1 MIPFLILAALGAV
14 AYAASQQAPSTTTPS
29 TPGTPGTPAPL
40 DARARL
46 PQSRASGPCSV
57 VPVEVSLLDVN
68 ALLTWAACDV
78 RTAEEVATVLVRLAE
93 QARAYPEG
101 GYEATAE
108 TLRTQWNQRM
118 ETEER
123 QATPAR
129 TSTPR
134 TPASPRTS
142 RTSSTRAQAQA
153 YDDAKRRALGVPQAP
168 NTTQTPRAGGPD
180 SVTPARFRGGSGSRP
195 AAELE
200 AELTRAESI
209 LPGARARYRAAM
221 QDATPSELRAA
232 ADQIEDRDAS
242 FVAIP
247 RELRARAAQRDER

>member
-29 TPGTPGTPAPL
+29 TPGMPGTPAPL

-46 PQSRASGPCSV
+46 PQSRASGPCAV

-142 RTSSTRAQAQA
+142 STRSQAQA
-153 YDDAKRRALGVPQAP
+153 ARAYDERKRQALGVPQAP
-168 NTTQTPRAGGPD
+168 NATRT
-180 SVTPARFRGGSGSRP
+180 TPAASRP
-195 AAELE
+195 ASAQRGAPSELE

-247 RELRARAAQRDER
+247 RALRARAAQRDER

>member
-14 AYAASQQAPSTTTPS
+14 AYAASQQTPSTATPS
-29 TPGTPGTPAPL
+29 TPGTPGAPL

-46 PQSRASGPCSV
+46 PQSRASGPCVV
-57 VPVEVSLLDVN
+57 VPGEVSLLDVN
-68 ALLTWAACDV
+68 ALLSWAACDV
-78 RTAEEVATVLVRLAE
+78 RTAEEVAAVLVRLAE

-129 TSTPR
+129 SSTSR
-134 TPASPRTS
+134 TPASPRAS
-142 RTSSTRAQAQA
+142 RTSTSTRAQAQA
-153 YDDAKRRALGVPQAP
+153 YDEAKRRALGVPQAP
-168 NTTQTPRAGGPD
+168 NATRTP
-180 SVTPARFRGGSGSRP
+180 PAASRP
-195 AAELE
+195 ATQRASAGAELE

-232 ADQIEDRDAS
+232 ADQIEDRDPS

-247 RELRARAAQRDER
+247 RALRARAAQRDER

>member
-14 AYAASQQAPSTTTPS
+14 AYAASQQTPSTATPS

-46 PQSRASGPCSV
+46 PQSRASGPCVV
-57 VPVEVSLLDVN
+57 VPGEVSLLDVN
-68 ALLTWAACDV
+68 ALLSWAACDV
-78 RTAEEVATVLVRLAE
+78 RTAEEVAAVLVRLAE

-101 GYEATAE
+101 GYDATAE

-123 QATPAR
+123 QATGAR
-129 TSTPR
+129 SSTPR

-142 RTSSTRAQAQA
+142 TSTRAQAQA
-153 YDDAKRRALGVPQAP
+153 YDDAKRRALGVPQTP
-168 NTTQTPRAGGPD
+168 NTRQTPRAGGPD

-232 ADQIEDRDAS
+232 ADQIEVRDPS

-247 RELRARAAQRDER
+247 RALRARAAQRDER